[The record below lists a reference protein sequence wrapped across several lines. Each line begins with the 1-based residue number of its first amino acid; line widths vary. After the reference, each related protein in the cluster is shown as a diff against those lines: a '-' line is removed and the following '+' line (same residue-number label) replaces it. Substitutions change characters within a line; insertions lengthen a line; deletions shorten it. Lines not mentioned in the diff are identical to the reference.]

1 MVTEATLWE
10 SPLIK
15 KGMFKM
21 KRITAFCLAVFV
33 ALVFA
38 ATNAD
43 AARPEREK
51 PQQISEFGDEVCGIM
66 KTNPAGMLDLVP
78 LRFVMRVAL
87 AGELGGE
94 DSLAEFLAENSMSI
108 SELIE
113 LSLKEAD
120 MTDEN
125 GNYREGMGAE
135 YFGEKPVA
143 ECRHFDAK
151 RLDCEDLYE
160 KLEVEGLMNGT
171 VPATTKVLAAS
182 GREFDIQGCSTLRMI
197 TSDENL
203 LLTMFMFD
211 NYWTLVGMLAL
222 TEDENK

>member
-1 MVTEATLWE
+1 
-10 SPLIK
+10 
-15 KGMFKM
+15 MFKM
-21 KRITAFCLAVFV
+21 KRIIAFCFAACV

-43 AARPEREK
+43 AERREREK
-51 PQQISEFGDEVCGIM
+51 PQQISEFGDELCGIM
-66 KTNPAGMLDLVP
+66 KTNPARTIDLVP
-78 LRFVMRVAL
+78 LRFIMRVAIS
-87 AGELGGE
+87 GELGGE
-94 DSLAEFLAENSMSI
+94 NSLVEFLKENEVSI

-113 LSLKEAD
+113 TALRDAD

-160 KLEVEGLMNGT
+160 KLEAEGLMNGT

-197 TSDENL
+197 TSEENL
-203 LLTMFMFD
+203 HLTLLMFD

>member
-1 MVTEATLWE
+1 MFLLCSGEA
-10 SPLIK
+10 SA
-15 KGMFKM
+15 
-21 KRITAFCLAVFV
+21 KR
-33 ALVFA
+33 
-38 ATNAD
+38 
-43 AARPEREK
+43 EKREK

-66 KTNPAGMLDLVP
+66 KTSPAGMLDLVP
-78 LRFVMRVAL
+78 IRFVMRVAL
-87 AGELGGE
+87 AGEIGGE
-94 DSLAEFLAENSMSI
+94 NSLAEFLAENGMSI

-113 LSLKEAD
+113 LSLREAD

-143 ECRHFDAK
+143 ECRHFEAK

-160 KLEVEGLMNGT
+160 KLEAEGIMNGT
-171 VPATTKVLAAS
+171 VPATKKVLTAS
-182 GREFDIQGCSTLRMI
+182 GSEFDIQGCSTLRMI

-211 NYWTLVGMLAL
+211 NYWTLIGLLPV
-222 TEDENK
+222 EEEESK